1 MSKILKI
8 GLLVL
13 PFCVVLFFA
22 DSAKA
27 QTTIPTGSYLQSC
40 HTPSVEGNALK
51 AYCKPKEKGKLLDK
65 PDTKLYDFFLC
76 EGDIYNNDS
85 VLECNKSGKSPL
97 MLKAKT
103 AVKTAYKMFFGRDT
117 TDSVNPWMR
126 VFFKDNKYAS
136 TFFYNGLQ
144 PGIIGQSMQ
153 KFLREPEQGKY
164 RLTIINNAFAD
175 VYGKEPSSTD
185 VAFWNSEMTKGKGL
199 YGNIFK
205 NEAKKLNSN
214 KINRRFMITA
224 AYKKSFGRAALG
236 KELDYWEKKS
246 EVFSEIVQACR
257 NFMYSSNGAKDLSE
271 TVERSFT
278 KKGNKPTTKQINEAI
293 IKYTKTKAIY
303 SEMQ

>member
-1 MSKILKI
+1 MSNIFRISLLTISI
-8 GLLVL
+8 GFVLLFV
-13 PFCVVLFFA
+13 
-22 DSAKA
+22 DSSNA
-27 QTTIPTGSYLQSC
+27 QTTIPPGSYLQSC

-76 EGDIYNNDS
+76 DGDISNNDA

-103 AVKTAYKMFFGRDT
+103 AVKTAYKMLFGHDT

-144 PGIIGQSMQ
+144 PGIVGQSMQ

-175 VYGKEPSSTD
+175 VYGKEASPTD
-185 VAFWNSEMTKGKGL
+185 VAFWNLEITKGKGF
-199 YGNIFK
+199 YGAVFDG
-205 NEAKKLNSN
+205 ESKKLNSN

-224 AYKKSFGRAALG
+224 AYKKSLGRAALS
-236 KELDYWEKKS
+236 KELDYWEPKS
-246 EVFSEIVQACR
+246 EVFSQIVLANR
-257 NFMYSSNGAKDLSE
+257 NFMYSQKGAKELAE
-271 TVERSFT
+271 TIERSLT
-278 KKGNKPTTKQINEAI
+278 KNGDKATTKQINEAI

-303 SEMQ
+303 SEM